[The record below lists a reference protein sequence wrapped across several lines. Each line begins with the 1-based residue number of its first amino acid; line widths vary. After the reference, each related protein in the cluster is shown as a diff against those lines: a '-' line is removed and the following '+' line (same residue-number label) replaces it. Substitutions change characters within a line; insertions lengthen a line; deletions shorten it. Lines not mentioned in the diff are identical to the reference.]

1 MPLIQRGNG
10 MAQAHTGFFADPKVW
25 IAIGA
30 LAVSLLSLAWTVAN
44 QLGQNRRWD
53 ALNVA
58 SVQLKEVKFYVWR
71 ELAQEEALSTDW
83 GYEPLIFSS
92 PEGWGKFRLVHFLQ
106 LRVPTTGEVHAHSNP
121 VFTVTDAEAE
131 AKRVGAGL
139 PVSLYRAFRP
149 MFIFENTGKTEADE
163 WRVRIDLKLGQ
174 GEWQPAF
181 TSNAPVRMAAGQTVN
196 VSFDFSMPL
205 QLPVPRELDFRISA
219 QFKDIH
225 GRERLYNIV
234 AVWES
239 QRNYWTY
246 GAGGS
251 R

>member
-1 MPLIQRGNG
+1 
-10 MAQAHTGFFADPKVW
+10 MAQGQTGFFADPKVW
-25 IAIGA
+25 IAVGA
-30 LAVSLLSLAWTVAN
+30 LAVSLLSLGWTVAN

-58 SVQLKEVKFYVWR
+58 TVQLKEVKFYVWR
-71 ELAQEEALSTDW
+71 ELTQEEAFSTDW
-83 GYEPLIFSS
+83 GYEPLLFSS

-106 LRVPTTGEVHAHSNP
+106 LRAPATGEVQARSNP
-121 VFTVTDAEAE
+121 VFTVKDAEVE
-131 AKRVGAGL
+131 ANRVGAHI
-139 PVSLYRAFRP
+139 PVLLYRAFRP
-149 MFIFENTGKTEADE
+149 IFIFENTGKTDADE

-174 GEWQPAF
+174 GEWQSAF
-181 TSNAPVRMAAGQTVN
+181 TSNAPVHMAAGQSVN
-196 VSFDFSMPL
+196 VSFDFAMPL
-205 QLPVPRELDFRISA
+205 QVPVPKELDFRISA

-225 GRERLYNIV
+225 GREQVQNIV

-246 GAGGS
+246 GAGGP